1 LLAPPA
7 GTFLAKVRLA
17 LACCGELALFAVR
30 GPAAARVLP
39 DRLSLIEAARPML
52 AGAARVAT
60 IDVGWVGAATGA
72 DILDLAGAT
81 DPEVAALPGG
91 HTSKAI
97 SGAFLTGRHPD
108 QLVFEIAKSPSAA
121 EVPTFERRTEVRLAA
136 DPLVRRTYRVV
147 WTSPAHLP
155 VRYAILSRAP
165 ESSPTSDPTPGD

>member
-1 LLAPPA
+1 
-7 GTFLAKVRLA
+7 
-17 LACCGELALFAVR
+17 
-30 GPAAARVLP
+30 LP

-60 IDVGWVGAATGA
+60 IDVGWVGAATEA

-108 QLVFEIAKSPSAA
+108 QLVFEIAKNALGA

-165 ESSPTSDPTPGD
+165 ESSPTSDPSPGD